1 MGHGLTDNDRMF
13 SVRRPPWHGLG
24 AVLEN
29 YPRSIDEALD
39 QSGLG
44 WGVTTG
50 RVLVERRARWR
61 DDFGRERPAEL
72 ELAESYKATLRSD
85 TGELL
90 GIVGADYEPLDNREA
105 FRFLDELIGSQL
117 HFETAGSLFGGR
129 RVWVLAR
136 LPEWVEVGGDRAGT
150 YVYVANA
157 HDGSMAVTAAV
168 TPVRIVC
175 ANTLGSA
182 LSRAEGVHAPR
193 TFRFRH
199 TTGLHTRLRLHEA
212 RRVMQI
218 TIDYAEQFKRLGDR
232 LALEPITERTLR
244 TRVLD
249 RLFAVPEGRGG
260 RAARNREEAKQAVMA
275 IFRGQGAAG
284 DTRGSA
290 PGSKWCAANAIA
302 EYADFGRRYTRRS
315 NQVQRSFEDTQ
326 LKQRGLKPLLEA

>member
-1 MGHGLTDNDRMF
+1 MGHGITDSDGMF
-13 SVRRPPWHGLG
+13 SVRKPAWHGLG
-24 AVLEN
+24 AVLDA

-39 QSGLG
+39 KSGLG
-44 WGVTTG
+44 WGVRTAP
-50 RVLVERRARWR
+50 VLVEHRPACK
-61 DDFGRERPAEL
+61 DDFGRERPAEV
-72 ELAESYKATLRSD
+72 ERAESYKATLRSD
-85 TGELL
+85 TGDLL
-90 GIVGADYEPLDNREA
+90 GIVGSDYEPLDNRDA

-117 HFETAGSLFGGR
+117 HFETAGSLWGGR

-136 LPEWVEVGGDRAGT
+136 LPEWVEVGGDQTGT

-168 TPVRIVC
+168 TPIRIVC
-175 ANTLGSA
+175 ANTLGYA
-182 LSRAEGVHAPR
+182 LSRSEGADAQR

-199 TTGLHTRLRLHEA
+199 TGGLHARLHEA

-218 TIDYAEQFKRLGDR
+218 TMDYAEQFRRLGDH
-232 LALEPITERTLR
+232 LALEPITERALR

-249 RLFAVPEGRGG
+249 RLFAAPDGIGD
-260 RAARNREEAKQAVMA
+260 RAARNREEAKLAVLA

-284 DTRGSA
+284 DTRGAA

-315 NQVQRSFEDTQ
+315 HQMQRSFEDTQ
-326 LKQRGLKPLLEA
+326 LKQRGLELLLEG